1 MWWAQIMMLFVAR
14 ASYLYKR
21 SHTSQMTFWG
31 RNNGDRAA
39 KHCGKE
45 GTEGNKDGEEILTL
59 QKQTIIDDIEA
70 LSFKVF
76 YL

>member
-1 MWWAQIMMLFVAR
+1 
-14 ASYLYKR
+14 
-21 SHTSQMTFWG
+21 MTFWG
-31 RNNGDRAA
+31 RNNGDRTA
-39 KHCGKE
+39 KHCRKE